1 MYKKSDPIFRC
12 TTPSTGKRLGEVV
25 VGTLYHNSSELAAA
39 FRSFL
44 LSGVRAAA
52 AAFRS
57 FLRSGVRAAVV
68 RPPLSLPFFV
78 LAYLLL

>member
-1 MYKKSDPIFRC
+1 MS
-12 TTPSTGKRLGEVV
+12 SLVATG
-25 VGTLYHNSSELAAA
+25 SSELAAA

-78 LAYLLL
+78 LVPAAVKG